1 MLSSGELTGKNWKTE
16 RSSHLSSPK
25 WWVRG
30 QTCPLP
36 HVSVGMLSCG
46 VRVVLAWWCSKS
58 AKTGNFDGGWAI
70 WKSANVLA
78 ACSITQCCLLFV
90 KKSHSGWSP
99 DWTFMHCM
107 RCWKEHTRLAYSHQL
122 PEACGKCH
130 SRLSPL
136 NSVQSQWLKVSELL
150 NSLLSALCSP
160 GTYIPQPRVTEPRS
174 AEFAGMVPDLFYM
187 SITVLHTCICRNILE
202 IQTSVLSARTN
213 CIAQFEELHLLTQKF
228 FQHVLHFIDR
238 QKQIICTQEYKLS
251 GTAINCYVLTSNL
264 SSLTLFTLQLR
275 CVTVSSTAGI
285 GSLLCA
291 LIYLSIQTC

>member
-46 VRVVLAWWCSKS
+46 VRVVPAWWCSKS
-58 AKTGNFDGGWAI
+58 AKTGNFDGGRAVWQ
-70 WKSANVLA
+70 SANILT
-78 ACSITQCCLLFV
+78 ACGITQCCLLFV
-90 KKSHSGWSP
+90 KSHSGWSP

-122 PEACGKCH
+122 LEACGKCH
-130 SRLSPL
+130 SWLSPL

-150 NSLLSALCSP
+150 NSLLSGLCSP

-174 AEFAGMVPDLFYM
+174 AEFAGMVPDLFFM
-187 SITVLHTCICRNILE
+187 SVTVLHTCICRNILE
-202 IQTSVLSARTN
+202 IQASVLSARTI

-238 QKQIICTQEYKLS
+238 QTKLFAHKNISFQE
-251 GTAINCYVLTSNL
+251 
-264 SSLTLFTLQLR
+264 QL
-275 CVTVSSTAGI
+275 
-285 GSLLCA
+285 
-291 LIYLSIQTC
+291 